1 MIRIGVWRAS
11 IEITGLALLG
21 FFAVY
26 PVAAR
31 ATISGGGYSV
41 QEQISI
47 FGALVSGAGFNVSGS
62 GQSQGGIV
70 SGGGYSISGGSVSV
84 VPVAAS
90 PSSVPVSSVERGD
103 PGGGGY
109 LFDQSILKPTAVPVP
124 IAGLASTLSILGPTL
139 IPPAVAPDV
148 TETQIK
154 PTNIFD
160 VSVGI
165 AQVSNPPLWRRA
177 FTVISDIAL
186 WLFSWWWLWLA
197 VITLILIWRK
207 IRQFRR

>member
-26 PVAAR
+26 PIAAQ

-90 PSSVPVSSVERGD
+90 PSSVPASSVERGD

-109 LFDQSILKPTAVPVP
+109 LFDQSILKPTAVP

-165 AQVSNPPLWRRA
+165 AQVANRLG
-177 FTVISDIAL
+177 
-186 WLFSWWWLWLA
+186 
-197 VITLILIWRK
+197 
-207 IRQFRR
+207 

>member
-1 MIRIGVWRAS
+1 MAKK
-11 IEITGLALLG
+11 IEIAGLGLIA
-21 FFAVY
+21 FFTLY
-26 PVAAR
+26 PVVTR
-31 ATISGGGYSV
+31 AMTSGGGYSV

-90 PSSVPVSSVERGD
+90 PSSVPASSVERGD

-109 LFDQSILKPTAVPVP
+109 LFDQSILKPTAVP

-177 FTVISDIAL
+177 FAVISDIAL

-197 VITLILIWRK
+197 VITLTLIWRK